1 MDIKSAHAELSALQL
16 RLSNIVAEA
25 KSASRDLTS
34 AEIAEVE
41 AGSDRAFQLQAGIRG
56 LKSAE
61 TMSAIAGT
69 TAGEFTEFKTG
80 ETHRSA
86 EVRGFITPAS
96 IKSMV
101 TASIPGA
108 SKALVA
114 GGSTVIPVSLATSP
128 LKLGTPTVGL
138 GLLGLIPTKVR
149 QTPSYSYLRQS
160 LRTSNAAV
168 VAAGALKPT
177 STFTVEK
184 VDNSLAVVAHLSEYV
199 DTYLLSDN
207 SDLDTFLTGELTDGI
222 FAKVTA
228 IAVNAFATTVGIQT
242 QAFAVNV
249 PDSIYAGASKVADLG
264 YNPDVLLI
272 SRAAYDAMR
281 LLKTT
286 TGEYLGGNFFQTGA
300 TANTNIWGDLTP
312 VIVAGLPA
320 NSALVIDSS
329 KVGLSIDSTGVT
341 TKWDAFT
348 KFDYNQARALTEGRF
363 AVDVLAP
370 AAITKVALV

>member
-1 MDIKSAHAELSALQL
+1 MDLKSAQAELSAIQL
-16 RLSNIVAEA
+16 KLSNIITEA
-25 KSASRDLTS
+25 KGASRDLTS
-34 AEIAEVE
+34 AEIADVE

-69 TAGEFTEFKTG
+69 TAGEFTDFRTG
-80 ETHRSA
+80 ETHRSN
-86 EVRGFITPAS
+86 EVKGYITPAS

-101 TASIPGA
+101 TASLPGA
-108 SKALVA
+108 SKGLVA
-114 GGSTVIPVSLATSP
+114 GGSTAIPVSLATSP

-149 QTPSYSYLRQS
+149 ETPSYSYLRQTV
-160 LRTSNAAV
+160 RTNNADV
-168 VAAGALKPT
+168 VAPGALKPT
-177 STFTVEK
+177 SVFTVAK

-207 SDLDTFLTGELTDGI
+207 SDLEMFLTGELTDGI
-222 FAKVTA
+222 FSKVTA
-228 IAVNAFATTVGIQT
+228 IAVNAFATSAGIQT
-242 QAFAVNV
+242 QAFAANV

-286 TGEYLGGNFFQTGA
+286 TGEYLGGNFFQNGA

-320 NSALVIDSS
+320 NSALVLDSS
-329 KVGLSIDSTGVT
+329 KVGLSIDSTGIT
-341 TKWDAFT
+341 SKWDAFT
-348 KFDYNQARALTEGRF
+348 KFDMNQTRALTEGRF
-363 AVDVLAP
+363 AVDVFAP
-370 AAITKVALV
+370 AAIAKVALV